1 MLKERMK
8 HVVLIILA
16 VTLIG
21 VGYLNYDY
29 GNTLEV
35 ALVDNDSTDEANL
48 GDVELVNGEA
58 VKEDIVPNDNIDD
71 KTTITS
77 NDINKNEYFSKT
89 RLDRENMY
97 SQMIETYQKIINSNE
112 ITNEQKAIAISEIDN
127 ITKTKNAIM
136 ISENLI
142 KNKNF
147 DDVVILVS
155 NGNASVI
162 IQSDGL
168 NKDQISQVQNIVTR
182 ELGIEP
188 ANINISQK

>member
-89 RLDRENMY
+89 RLERENMY

-112 ITNEQKAIAISEIDN
+112 IINEQKKIAISEIDN

-142 KNKNF
+142 KIKNF

>member
-35 ALVDNDSTDEANL
+35 ALVDNDATDEANL